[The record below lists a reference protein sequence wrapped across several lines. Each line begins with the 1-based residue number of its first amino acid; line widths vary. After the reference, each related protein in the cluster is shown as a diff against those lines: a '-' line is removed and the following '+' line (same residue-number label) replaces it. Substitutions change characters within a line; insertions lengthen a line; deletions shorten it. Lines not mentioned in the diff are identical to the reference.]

1 MIFFFLKCLQDL
13 KSVVLPLTLNRIICL
28 KEKKKEQT
36 NYMCVLNVVQQEN
49 NLHKSDWRER
59 FFDWIK
65 VRDPF
70 EPVVPEH
77 LEIDNFF
84 TAPFDYDRRDK

>member
-1 MIFFFLKCLQDL
+1 MYITFLLCG
-13 KSVVLPLTLNRIICL
+13 
-28 KEKKKEQT
+28 
-36 NYMCVLNVVQQEN
+36 QQEN

-65 VRDPF
+65 IRDPF

-77 LEIDNFF
+77 LEVDNFF
-84 TAPFDYDRRDK
+84 TAPFDYERKEK

>member
-1 MIFFFLKCLQDL
+1 MSTRLEECCASFDIKLHNLFE
-13 KSVVLPLTLNRIICL
+13 R
-28 KEKKKEQT
+28 EKKEQT
-36 NYMCVLNVVQQEN
+36 NYVCVLNVVQQEN